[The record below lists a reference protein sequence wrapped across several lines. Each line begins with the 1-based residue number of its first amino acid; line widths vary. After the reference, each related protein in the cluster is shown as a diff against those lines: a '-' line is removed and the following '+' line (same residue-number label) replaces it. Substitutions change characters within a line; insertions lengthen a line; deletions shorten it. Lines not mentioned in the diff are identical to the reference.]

1 MIKKPR
7 MVQISEIVQES
18 KDVKTFTFNINSI
31 LSNYSIQYQ
40 DPTPGEFLMVWVP
53 GIDEIPMSLSGFN
66 NNKDWSITVKKVGEC
81 TEMLFNLEKSD
92 LVGIRGPFGNGF
104 QIPEFNSNNQLNIVV
119 GGGIGMAPLIP
130 LISELI
136 KLKIKIIVIEGV
148 KSKEEIIFKKYLKNY
163 LIENE
168 TFYISTDDGSY
179 GYKGF
184 ATDLFNSII
193 EKEIEKGNKINQ
205 VYSCGPEQMMY
216 KLFHIC
222 EKFNIS
228 FQGSLERMMRCGFG
242 MCGLCVLDPS
252 GIRVCREGPVLDSKI
267 LRTCTDFGKYNRDFS
282 GKKNTI

>member
-1 MIKKPR
+1 MFKKIKIVK
-7 MVQISEIVQES
+7 ISKVEQES
-18 KDVKTFTFNINSI
+18 KNIKTLTFNIGS
-31 LSNYSIQYQ
+31 LLTKYSSEYHKPI
-40 DPTPGEFLMVWVP
+40 PGEFIMVWVP
-53 GIDEIPMSLSGFN
+53 GVDEVPMSLSEN
-66 NNKDWSITVKKVGEC
+66 NEKGNWTITIKKVGEC
-81 TEMLFNLEKSD
+81 TEALFNLQKGD
-92 LVGIRGPFGNGF
+92 KIGIRGPFGTGF
-104 QIPEFNSNNQLNIVV
+104 SFPVKFNSNNLSIIV

-130 LISELI
+130 LISELT
-136 KLKIKIIVIEGV
+136 KLKKKIIVIEGV
-148 KSKEEIIFKKYLKNY
+148 KSEEEIIFKKYLENY

-193 EKEIEKGNKINQ
+193 ETEIEKGNNINQ

-222 EKFNIS
+222 EKLNIA

-252 GIRVCREGPVLDSKI
+252 GIRVCREGPVFDSKI